1 MIDDNHEIDGL
12 DAESRALAREL
23 VREGM
28 EWKPGM
34 RKFVHTGL
42 NLESWRLCSLEP
54 SSALLSQAYECQ
66 VPHAL
71 DNKGEP
77 DKYPDLNDAATIGVI
92 EGMVWDYEPVL
103 AVDLDRHDAYDNGP
117 WHGVVVASVTE
128 TQHKIIAKAEG
139 PTRGVVIAK
148 LWLAVMK
155 LRREEK

>member
-34 RKFVHTGL
+34 RKFLHTHLRLYVH
-42 NLESWRLCSLEP
+42 RLFVDRHGEELYAQE
-54 SSALLSQAYECQ
+54 EWTRD
-66 VPHAL
+66 HIL

-103 AVDLDRHDAYDNGP
+103 LDRHDAYDNGP